1 MIWHKIM
8 HNKRGQIYIYTMPW
22 QMTLLVCLLFVCL
35 FLYFAVCLFFFNYY
49 LFVIHRCS
57 CCAGRARSYS
67 CWSCSCWPCSF
78 CPYSCCP
85 LLLLLVLLVPVLTGA
100 RAAGPRAHSP
110 LPRRFLLVRAVCFLV
125 SSSSLPRLFRVRA

>member
-1 MIWHKIM
+1 
-8 HNKRGQIYIYTMPW
+8 
-22 QMTLLVCLLFVCL
+22 MTLLVCLLFVCL

-49 LFVIHRCS
+49 LFVIHRRS

-100 RAAGPRAHSP
+100 RAAGARAHSP

-125 SSSSLPRLFRVRA
+125 SSSSLPRLFRVRAQFVCAFPSPLCVCAH